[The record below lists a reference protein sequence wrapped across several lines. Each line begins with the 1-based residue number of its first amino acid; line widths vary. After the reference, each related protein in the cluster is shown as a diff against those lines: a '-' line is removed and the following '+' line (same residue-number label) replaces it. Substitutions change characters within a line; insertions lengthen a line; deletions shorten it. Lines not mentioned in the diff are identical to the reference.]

1 MGTRSL
7 TTFINDHNHK
17 EIVVLYRQYDGYP
30 EGHGKELAMF
40 LNGMRVVNGITA
52 GDRSI
57 KTANGIDC
65 LAAQVVKH
73 FKEGT
78 GGFYLHRADTRDCG
92 EEYIYTIYLKDK
104 EINIEVRDVYQ
115 ETVIFDGSVSEM
127 DKWVDKEEDENFIPE
142 HNMSKRIGSMLDDM
156 SKVKQKEDG
165 FTD

>member
-17 EIVVLYRQYDGYP
+17 EIVVMYRQYDGYP
-30 EGHGKELAMF
+30 EGHGRELLEF
-40 LNGMRVVNGITA
+40 LKDVKVVNGITA
-52 GDRSI
+52 SDRST

-65 LAAQVVKH
+65 LAAQVIKH

-92 EEYIYTIYLKDK
+92 EEYIYTIYLKNK
-104 EINIEVRDVYQ
+104 EINIEVRDVYKDK
-115 ETVIFDGSVSEM
+115 TVFDGSVSEM
-127 DKWVDKEEDENFIPE
+127 DEWVDKEEDEDFISE
-142 HNMSKRIGSMLDDM
+142 HNISKRVGNMLDDM